1 MINMHLATYS
11 LDVKSERQ
19 QNFFLVYV
27 VFFCEIN
34 SFVLTC

>member
-11 LDVKSERQ
+11 LDVKTERQ

-27 VFFCEIN
+27 VFF
-34 SFVLTC
+34 VK